1 MKRNVVGALISGL
14 VFPGVGQW
22 WLGRRMR
29 GLLFLAL
36 AAVAAWVYVD
46 YAFDQANALAGQ
58 LLSGA
63 LPADPAALAARL
75 EEQPAPLA
83 QTVAG
88 YAFFGSWIASIAEA
102 LFVRPA

>member
-1 MKRNVVGALISGL
+1 MKRNVTGALLSAL
-14 VFPGVGQW
+14 VFPGVGQL
-22 WLGRRMR
+22 WLRRRPR

-36 AAVAAWVYVD
+36 AGVAAWVYAD
-46 YAFDQANALAGQ
+46 AAFDQANALAGQ

-75 EEQPAPLA
+75 EAQPAPLA

-88 YAFFGSWIASIAEA
+88 WAFAACWIGAIVEA
-102 LFVRPA
+102 LLVV